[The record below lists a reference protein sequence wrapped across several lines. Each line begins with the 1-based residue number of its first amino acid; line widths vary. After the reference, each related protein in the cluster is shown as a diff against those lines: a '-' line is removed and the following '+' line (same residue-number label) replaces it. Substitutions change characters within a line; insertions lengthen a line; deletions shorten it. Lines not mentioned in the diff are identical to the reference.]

1 MAEDAVCLVLKDTWS
16 TGDFKA
22 LAWDSGWN
30 AVEIS
35 KEEPT
40 GAVVDIWETDD
51 ARTWIHLVTDQLL
64 GRQFVHI
71 SGEGRVRVVAEITAA
86 GADRGGRLR
95 WDGALA

>member
-1 MAEDAVCLVLKDTWS
+1 
-16 TGDFKA
+16 
-22 LAWDSGWN
+22 
-30 AVEIS
+30 
-35 KEEPT
+35 
-40 GAVVDIWETDD
+40 
-51 ARTWIHLVTDQLL
+51 LVTDQLL